1 MYLSIDQ
8 NLNEVDAKID
18 QNGNLIVQVK
28 EEFRCRGFE
37 GISHLK
43 VRAATGIFREEDDF
57 AQIIKQN
64 RFDIKEFTI
73 TFKAFDTDEVCCQDR
88 SLEEST
94 HLSFERGRLY
104 IREGNEKYMTQVLY
118 EIGKLIYVKDGISMI
133 YPTEKK
139 SKFDIDKQPAR

>member
-1 MYLSIDQ
+1 M
-8 NLNEVDAKID
+8 
-18 QNGNLIVQVK
+18 
-28 EEFRCRGFE
+28 GFE
-37 GISHLK
+37 GTSHLK

-94 HLSFERGRLY
+94 HLSFERGRLF
-104 IREGNEKYMTQVLY
+104 IKEGEMRYLTQVLY
-118 EIGKLIYVKDGISMI
+118 EIGKLIYVKNGVSMI
-133 YPTEKK
+133 YPTEKN
-139 SKFDIDKQPAR
+139 SFFDINKQPAR